1 MGGGERWADIGEQ
14 QRSAEGMIMLED
26 VVLEHNLTIAD
37 PIGGILVPGL
47 EQRVCVT
54 PLAAKGF
61 STCELRLGYF

>member
-1 MGGGERWADIGEQ
+1 
-14 QRSAEGMIMLED
+14 MLED